1 MNWEFSYSNWE
12 KNILFGIGNTTEY
25 RSSKRAKKNPGVL
38 KRCFIKGL
46 HCASFIITDK
56 VYDFRAMLG
65 NPPVPPY
72 GRDLHDDATEV
83 ENYEVNNKTGI
94 LVKLETF

>member
-1 MNWEFSYSNWE
+1 MV
-12 KNILFGIGNTTEY
+12 KKFGSHNTTAQY
-25 RSSKRAKKNPGVL
+25 PNP
-38 KRCFIKGL
+38 CFKEVFYKGTAL
-46 HCASFIITDK
+46 CISFIITDK

-83 ENYEVNNKTGI
+83 ENYEVNNKTGS
-94 LVKLETF
+94 LVKLEMF

>member
-1 MNWEFSYSNWE
+1 MSKCHIVGNHMYVAQ
-12 KNILFGIGNTTEY
+12 IL
-25 RSSKRAKKNPGVL
+25 VL

-46 HCASFIITDK
+46 HCAYHLLSQIRC
-56 VYDFRAMLG
+56 YNFRAMLG

-83 ENYEVNNKTGI
+83 ENYEVNNKAGI

>member
-1 MNWEFSYSNWE
+1 MSKYHIVGNHMYVAQ
-12 KNILFGIGNTTEY
+12 IL
-25 RSSKRAKKNPGVL
+25 VL

-46 HCASFIITDK
+46 HCVSLIITDK

-94 LVKLETF
+94 LWKPE